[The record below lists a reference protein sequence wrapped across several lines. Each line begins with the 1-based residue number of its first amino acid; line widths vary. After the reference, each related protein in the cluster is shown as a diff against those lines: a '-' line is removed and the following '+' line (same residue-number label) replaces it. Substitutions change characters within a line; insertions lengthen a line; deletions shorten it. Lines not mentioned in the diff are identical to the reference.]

1 MPYLQPGH
9 SNQSKSRPMPHL
21 PPPPAGLTLIGLL
34 CSSRKYPCPPQGR
47 LTEIPRGRGVSKAQI
62 YEGKY
67 GTKMEFSEGWEGS
80 ILKTFRGRG
89 MDIFWNNTF
98 KINEFDHIKLK
109 IKNCD
114 PIPQFMYIH
123 LWLGICIFNEA
134 WNAYFHNF
142 PCVQRLQNVLLKD
155 PSTYCF

>member
-1 MPYLQPGH
+1 
-9 SNQSKSRPMPHL
+9 
-21 PPPPAGLTLIGLL
+21 
-34 CSSRKYPCPPQGR
+34 
-47 LTEIPRGRGVSKAQI
+47 
-62 YEGKY
+62 
-67 GTKMEFSEGWEGS
+67 
-80 ILKTFRGRG
+80 

-155 PSTYCF
+155 PSTYCFWCYRKFWYKLHRWWSKILLLYYKLCSWKYLLIHSYSFTDCDFIHLDMLRIKYNIARLLDIN